1 MKLSL
6 TKRRTRTIK
15 YPHQKTRNNIEI
27 NFVYADMNSNLKLRL
42 HSSLSNK
49 YVYEFKSK
57 KELHELFNK
66 FDWEIFELNNQI

>member
-1 MKLSL
+1 
-6 TKRRTRTIK
+6 
-15 YPHQKTRNNIEI
+15 
-27 NFVYADMNSNLKLRL
+27 MNSNLKLRL

-49 YVYEFKSK
+49 YAYEFKSK